1 MKRFLSVTIILCL
14 IITLFS
20 NTFTFSAK
28 EVYGATIS
36 IDKVSA
42 VVGDTVIVPIRIKNN
57 PGLMAT
63 TISITYNS
71 DALEINYYYKGDFL
85 RDYTVQPHPDKNIIR
100 FVNCEAEDKI
110 KDGVLVNLQFKVKD
124 TADADFHEI
133 SIDYKSGDFCNY
145 DLDRIMPKIETGG
158 VEVAFNGS
166 NCKHKKYGEWT
177 VAAAPTCD
185 ECGAEQRVCNTCGH
199 IELRDIAALGHTYSD
214 SWTIDKPATKTEDG
228 MMTRYCIRCDDY
240 VDRITFSLAQAEDGK
255 IDNTEGAKEE
265 NNKFLENLFK
275 EQNKGKEL
283 TTSKPASNPNN
294 APNGFGSVSGTGNLP
309 AENSNSVLDE
319 KPSNQDSAG
328 TGLTETI
335 GSILEGS
342 DILPNSTTN
351 GVTLSAILAK
361 IAEVFPNFNTIANSF
376 SVAIVLLLAVL

>member
-1 MKRFLSVTIILCL
+1 MKRFLSVAVIICL
-14 IITLFS
+14 LATLFS
-20 NTFTFSAK
+20 NTFIFSAK

-42 VVGDTVIVPIRIKNN
+42 VVGDTVIVPIRIKDN

-63 TISITYNS
+63 TVSITYNP
-71 DALEINYYYKGDFL
+71 DALEINYYYKGDIL

-100 FVNCEAEDKI
+100 FVNCESEDKV
-110 KDGVLVNLQFKVKD
+110 KDGVLINLQFKVKD
-124 TADADFHEI
+124 NAEADFHEI
-133 SIDYKSGDFCNY
+133 SIDYNSGDFCNY
-145 DLDRIMPKIETGG
+145 DLDRIMPKIEAGG

-185 ECGAEQRVCNTCGH
+185 ECGAEQRICKTCGH

-214 SWTIDKPATKTEDG
+214 TWTIDQPATKTEDG
-228 MMTRYCIRCDDY
+228 IMTRYCIRCDDY
-240 VDRITFSLAQAEDGK
+240 VDRITFSLAQSEEGK
-255 IDNTEGAKEE
+255 INNTDGGKVE

-275 EQNKGKEL
+275 EQNNGKEL
-283 TTSKPASNPNN
+283 TTSRPASNPNN

-309 AENSNSVLDE
+309 APNSNSSSGSN
-319 KPSNQDSAG
+319 PSKQDSAD
-328 TGLTETI
+328 TDLAETI
-335 GSILEGS
+335 GSILDGA
-342 DILPNSTTN
+342 DILPENATQS
-351 GVTLSAILAK
+351 VSLSAILAK
-361 IAEVFPNFNTIANSF
+361 IAEVFPNFDTIVNLF